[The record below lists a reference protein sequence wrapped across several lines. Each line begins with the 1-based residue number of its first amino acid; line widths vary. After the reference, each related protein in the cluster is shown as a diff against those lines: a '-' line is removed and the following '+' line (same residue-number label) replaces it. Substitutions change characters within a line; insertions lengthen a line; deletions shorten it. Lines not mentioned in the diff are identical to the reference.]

1 MLIIKFAA
9 TVLIEIVDDL
19 LGFILAQVVAKVDHG
34 PTEVLSVDRFGI
46 LFIDRGKTIL
56 NSLDCALCGNETSHI
71 GQELTNVEF
80 LQFLDRC
87 HAASIR
93 RSLKEPNILV
103 LLEAGWNIRGDVSVS
118 LQSQVLCFVKTS
130 ERVR

>member
-1 MLIIKFAA
+1 MLVIKFAA
-9 TVLIEIVDDL
+9 AALIEIVYDL
-19 LGFILAQVVAKVDHG
+19 FSFVLAQVVAKVDHG
-34 PTEVLSVDRFGI
+34 PTEVLSIDRFGI

-103 LLEAGWNIRGDVSVS
+103 LLESGGNIRCDISVS
-118 LQSQVLCFVKTS
+118 LQSQVLSFVEAS